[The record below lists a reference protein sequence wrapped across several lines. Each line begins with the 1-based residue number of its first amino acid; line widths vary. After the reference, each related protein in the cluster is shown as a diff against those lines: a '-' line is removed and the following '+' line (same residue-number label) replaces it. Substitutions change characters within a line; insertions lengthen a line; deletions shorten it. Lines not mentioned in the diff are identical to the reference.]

1 MVAMPDCGGAWVPDT
16 GGGGEGAL
24 PAGNLEQLN
33 KFGVKGIVISG
44 VVTWIEAQLG
54 TLGTDIW
61 KSLAERCFQENEVT
75 EAKEALRN
83 AKGPLLETLVSDFK
97 KNRSGVN
104 KKAAEIDDIK
114 RAILALQ
121 QAGEMPL
128 VLATSTQMAKCPQ
141 SWGVSQSPTS
151 QDVMGKIALL
161 EKALADTTEIQKENM
176 RHIRDEIAATRAG
189 PPKTP
194 GIPTFSFNPDTP
206 GTKKRKLDQA
216 QQANNQ
222 EQQQSYAAM
231 AGIQPISSQE
241 QQGMMILQNLLQQN
255 QQSKANSV
263 PKQKKNICYG
273 SAKSNSEGLQESKLS
288 ADVSFVASGVAKDC
302 TAEMLKEFL
311 AERGI
316 NAVEVE
322 QLTKAEVVPQVRTLT
337 FRVAVKAA
345 DYESALNP
353 EVWPFRV
360 GVRHYR
366 QPRRSDRADD
376 GWRGQSGR
384 SGGHVNADGGAQP
397 RGQAGGQAGGNVGGQ
412 ASGQHL
418 PPGHPGRVRHHQQ
431 QMGPRQLGPVEMT
444 NFWNALNSLGNVM
457 GPPNQ

>member
-1 MVAMPDCGGAWVPDT
+1 MNSFRSLKCVP
-16 GGGGEGAL
+16 
-24 PAGNLEQLN
+24 
-33 KFGVKGIVISG
+33 
-44 VVTWIEAQLG
+44 
-54 TLGTDIW
+54 
-61 KSLAERCFQENEVT
+61 
-75 EAKEALRN
+75 
-83 AKGPLLETLVSDFK
+83 
-97 KNRSGVN
+97 
-104 KKAAEIDDIK
+104 
-114 RAILALQ
+114 
-121 QAGEMPL
+121 
-128 VLATSTQMAKCPQ
+128 
-141 SWGVSQSPTS
+141 QSPTS

-216 QQANNQ
+216 QLAVNQ
-222 EQQQSYAAM
+222 EEQQSYAAM
-231 AGIQPISSQE
+231 AGIHPLGHQE
-241 QQGMMILQNLLQQN
+241 QQGMMILQNLLQQK
-255 QQSKANSV
+255 QQSQASTG

-273 SAKSNSEGLQESKLS
+273 SAKISREGVEESKLS

-302 TAEMLKEFL
+302 TTDMLKDFL

-316 NAVEVE
+316 TAVEVE
-322 QLTKAEVVPQVRTLT
+322 QLTKVEVVPQVRTLT

-366 QPRRSDRADD
+366 PPRRNDRAED

-384 SGGHVNADGGAQP
+384 SGGHVNADGGGQP
-397 RGQAGGQAGGNVGGQ
+397 RGQAGGHVGGQ
-412 ASGQHL
+412 ASGQHF
-418 PPGHPGRVRHHQQ
+418 PPGHPGLVRHQQQ
-431 QMGPRQLGPVEMT
+431 QMGPRQPGPLEMT
-444 NFWNALNSLGNVM
+444 NFWNVLSSLGNGM
-457 GPPNQ
+457 GPPNL